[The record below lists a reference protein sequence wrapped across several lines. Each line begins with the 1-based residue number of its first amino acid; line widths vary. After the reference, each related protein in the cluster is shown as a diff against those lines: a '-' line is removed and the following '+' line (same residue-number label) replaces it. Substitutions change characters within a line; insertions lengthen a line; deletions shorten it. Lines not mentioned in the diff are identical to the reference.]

1 MREERRE
8 THMNKKLLI
17 VLICL
22 WVLAGCGG
30 QEETPPTLIAPP
42 ATAVTENTTPTPEAT
57 ATTAVLP
64 AATNTLPPPPTLAP
78 PPATPTPIQTPT
90 PAPPES
96 ILLLKPEDFA
106 PDRNPLTGEVLA
118 DPSVLERRP
127 LAIKISNA
135 PAFYVRPQSGLN
147 SADWV
152 FEHTAEGAVTRFTLL
167 MYSQTPET
175 VGPIRSARLIDL
187 ELPAMYDAALVFSGT
202 SAGVGTRM
210 LQSDIANQLVRS
222 NEPGY
227 YRTGDTSKPFE
238 HTLYARPDQIWA
250 GLEASG
256 RNNPPDFQTQ
266 VAFGSE
272 PPAGGRPASY
282 ASVNYQST
290 FVEWTYDPDTNRY
303 LRRADNEEIIDA
315 LDGEQVSAA
324 NVVIIAPFHVEDPTI
339 CEQINNGVCTALT
352 VQIQIWGSGQGVVLR
367 DGQVYD
373 VTWHRDGR
381 HDMLTFT
388 DANGDPFPLQIG
400 NTWVQLVPTWLRNPV
415 VIE

>member
-1 MREERRE
+1 MS
-8 THMNKKLLI
+8 KKLLF
-17 VLICL
+17 LIMCA
-22 WVLAGCGG
+22 WVLVACGG
-30 QEETPPTLIAPP
+30 QEEIPTLIPP
-42 ATAVTENTTPTPEAT
+42 ATAVAENNETAAETTP
-57 ATTAVLP
+57 TTAVLP

-78 PPATPTPIQTPT
+78 PPATPTPIRTPT
-90 PAPPES
+90 PAAPES

-106 PDRNPLTGEVLA
+106 PDRNPLTGEVMA
-118 DPSVLERRP
+118 DPSVLARRP

-167 MYSQTPET
+167 LYGQSPES

-187 ELPAMYDAALVFSGT
+187 ELPAMYDAALVYSGT
-202 SAGVGTRM
+202 SAGVGNRM
-210 LQSDIANQLVRS
+210 LQSDIADDLVRS

-227 YRTGDTSKPFE
+227 YRTGDESKPFE
-238 HTLYARPDQIWA
+238 HTLYVRPDQIWG
-250 GLEASG
+250 GLETGG
-256 RNNPPDFQTQ
+256 RNHPPDFQTQ
-266 VAFGSE
+266 VAFSSE
-272 PPAGGRPASY
+272 APANGRPANY

-290 FVEWTYDPDTNRY
+290 FVEWTYDPATNRY

-339 CEQINNGVCTALT
+339 CEQISNGVCVALT

-381 HDMLTFT
+381 NDMLTFT

-415 VIE
+415 EITE